1 MSGILGSS
9 DGMMMAR
16 TVAASRNW
24 WALALRGLFAI
35 LFGVAVFII
44 PPGLTVATL
53 VLVFAAY
60 MLVDG
65 VFALAAG
72 LMAATHHGS
81 WAGMVLEGVVD
92 VVVGAV
98 ALMAPLATILAFIWL
113 VAAWA
118 LVSGAAMIWASFRL
132 HPAHGR
138 WLLVLGGAFSIIW
151 GVLLFAWPV
160 AGAVVMA
167 YWLGAYALVFG
178 VMMVVAAFGL
188 RRLHLAHGAM

>member
-1 MSGILGSS
+1 MSERLGGA
-9 DGMMMAR
+9 DGLMMAR
-16 TVAASRNW
+16 AVSVARNW
-24 WALALRGLFAI
+24 WALGLRGLFAI
-35 LFGVAVFII
+35 LFGIAVFVI

-65 VFALAAG
+65 VFALVTG
-72 LMAATHHGS
+72 LVSATHHGS

-92 VVVGAV
+92 VVVGVV
-98 ALMAPLATILAFIWL
+98 ALVAPLATILAFIWL

-118 LVSGAAMIWASFRL
+118 LISGGAMVWASIRL

-138 WLLVLGGAFSIIW
+138 WLLVLGGAFSIVG

-188 RRLHLAHGAM
+188 RRLHMAHGAM